1 MKNQLILF
9 ISILSCSYA
18 QSQNYYHIRRDGQLP
33 TGYYLDKIYDSKKH
47 ILLNEPS
54 ASFLSGVDSLP
65 FDFKFYGQPVKYYKA
80 SDNGYLTFD
89 TIQTISELPIG
100 NRPFN
105 SILAFWDD
113 FKLQKLPTPNEGV
126 GIQVFSYTDGVAPNR
141 RHIVQFFGL
150 SLFTDPLNGT
160 VSNSSIYA
168 FAIVFHEGPS
178 GTFDLVYTPYGD
190 KTRKA
195 FIGCINQDG
204 SLQKKL
210 NDSLSN
216 LPFQFSFDK
225 NNFIVYRFQYGS
237 QALYDLECSKLNL
250 NDVYPVNAIVNISG
264 EVVNVGTK
272 DINNFT
278 INYSVNGSDTISFDV
293 IGANLK
299 HNGESKY
306 TFNHPISWTSGS
318 LGSLNN
324 VNVWLSNLDGNEDLI
339 QANSNIKKVILRN
352 GNNYIADRNILLEE
366 GTGAWCG
373 YCPEGHLLMAEAI
386 KQHGKRIVAVSYHFD
401 DSMSNDQGNEF
412 LSHYFTSY
420 PDAMLDRKVF
430 LGSTNTWLNEINARL
445 NGKSPVELD
454 VDLKTFNPLTR
465 EITYR
470 VKATFSDYWYGN
482 LSLGSIVTEDK
493 VRGNDNPN
501 VWSQNNYY
509 SKFHNGG
516 AGGSSHPL
524 YEEEEFLRGYLHQH
538 VMKAMPGG
546 LWGVDSLI
554 PTFIT
559 PNSVFTKEFTYTLPE
574 IETVFYN
581 KDYFSLYCNT
591 IDSEGQNEGR
601 NVPANINLI
610 GFVAVNDSVLNN
622 RTILNSSEERLWNL
636 TNIENISII
645 NGIAVYP
652 NPSNSILNIQL
663 NVNTIENLSFSIFD
677 VNGKMLSNESV
688 EIENIGTF
696 IHTISV
702 QDLVNGIYT
711 IKVSNGQ
718 QISYLKFQVIH

>member
-1 MKNQLILF
+1 MKNQSILF
-9 ISILSCSYA
+9 FSILCCICA

-33 TGYYLDKIYDSKKH
+33 QGYYLDKIYDSKKH

-54 ASFLSGVDSLP
+54 TSVLSGVDSLP
-65 FDFKFYGQPVKYYKA
+65 FEFKFYGQPVKFYKA

-89 TIQTISELPIG
+89 TAQTISELPNG
-100 NRPFN
+100 NPPLN

-126 GIQVFSYTDGVAPNR
+126 GVQVFSYTDGFAPKR

-150 SLFTDPLNGT
+150 SLFSDPLNGT
-160 VSNSSIYA
+160 VTNSSIYA

-190 KTRKA
+190 KSRKA
-195 FIGCINQDG
+195 FIGCTNQDG
-204 SLQKKL
+204 SQFKQL
-210 NDSLSN
+210 NDSLSY

-225 NNFIVYRFQYGS
+225 NNFIVYRFQYGT
-237 QALYDLECSKLNL
+237 QANYDLECSKLNL
-250 NDVYPVNAIVNISG
+250 NDVYPVNSIVNVSG
-264 EVVNVGTK
+264 EVVNTGTK
-272 DINNFT
+272 DISDFT
-278 INYSVNGSDTISFDV
+278 VNYSVNGSDTISYN
-293 IGANLK
+293 ISAANLK
-299 HNGESKY
+299 HNGEGKY
-306 TFNHPISWTSGS
+306 AFNHPVSWTGGS
-318 LGSLNN
+318 LGSLNS
-324 VNVWLSNLDGNEDLI
+324 VNVWMSNLDGNEDDL
-339 QANSNIKKVILRN
+339 QANSNLVKVILRN
-352 GNNYIADRNILLEE
+352 ANNYVADRNILMEE

-386 KQHGKRIVAVSYHFD
+386 KQHGSRIVSVSYHYD

-412 LSHYFTSY
+412 LSNYFTSY

-430 LGSTNTWLNEINARL
+430 LGSTNTWLNEINSRL

-454 VDLKTFNPLTR
+454 VDLKTFNPITR

-470 VKATFSDYWYGN
+470 VKASFSDYWYGN
-482 LSLGSIVTEDK
+482 LSLGSIVTENK

-524 YEEEEFLRGYLHQH
+524 YEEEEFMIGYLHQH

-554 PTFIT
+554 PMFIT
-559 PNSVFTKEFTYTLPE
+559 PNSVFTKEFSYILPE
-574 IETVFYN
+574 IETVFY
-581 KDYFSLYCNT
+581 KRDYFSLYCNT

-636 TNIENISII
+636 TNLENMSIM
-645 NGIAVYP
+645 NGIAIYP
-652 NPSNSILNIQL
+652 NPSDKSL
-663 NVNTIENLSFSIFD
+663 NVQLKVNSLETLNVSVFD
-677 VNGKMLSNESV
+677 LNGKMMSNEFV
-688 EIENIGTF
+688 NIDQTGTF
-696 IHTISV
+696 IHTLSV
-702 QDLVNGIYT
+702 QDLTSGIYT
-711 IKVSNGQ
+711 IRISNGQ
-718 QISYLKFQVIH
+718 QITYLKFQVIH